1 MKPLMVVGL
10 ILVIL
15 GVLAFG
21 YQGVAYF
28 TTLETVAQAG
38 PFTVQADREHAW
50 PLWPFVSG
58 ACMLGGV
65 ILMAVSAAST
75 RSRV

>member
-1 MKPLMVVGL
+1 MLVGL

-21 YQGVAYF
+21 YQGVVYV
-28 TTLETVAQAG
+28 TTRDTVARAG
-38 PFTVQADREHAW
+38 PFSVQADREHAF

-58 ACMLGGV
+58 ACLLGGV
-65 ILMAVSAAST
+65 ILMAASAARRPT
-75 RSRV
+75 